1 MLRSEKAKTT
11 YIQELTKDDVRK
23 MKDQLDHID
32 PEKLIKEAL
41 IADRKSKDNQ
51 VYHKRSELLEQ
62 TRMSSISSYLE
73 SIKGKSVKEIVNEF
87 EKKIDEYNKGV
98 QVIID
103 KTEKENIQYQSQA
116 NSLKEQNALLEANIA
131 QMNIEHIKLEEQL
144 KDSNNQIYK
153 LQARFEIFNK
163 NKELFD
169 EFLKNF
175 PDESP
180 IDMMKDITA
189 RRNEAKILLE
199 ELNELREKIRMIQKE
214 KAESEKSSKK
224 VIEELTHKY
233 YLLEKEKKGLEDK
246 FEKKEIQIQNE
257 LSLYKDYQKEN
268 LLLHNML
275 FQIYNLLFDTLRLDK
290 NIDIKEE
297 YLNIQE
303 SDFNPNV
310 FNNFEVCSYVKL
322 MISSMTS
329 TTSDKIYRECIAY
342 ANMMIR
348 RYIPEKI
355 NLRYKPIE
363 IFKEIKSLV
372 EKKDEQLNK
381 CQQDLNVYKE
391 KIKFLEQEN
400 IKLKNKYINESQSF
414 ENFKKI
420 VERLLANNGIT
431 ANIKEGQK
439 QFSFGKADTNKKEDI
454 KNKTYSSPMNTRY
467 SEYMHT
473 TTAETKIPQ
482 LSLSKSKN
490 KKHRKSLQSGKS
502 YKVGRKAEYSN
513 ELYKRNLIHSKES
526 LGKFDVTDRVKKKK
540 EKISIISQDI
550 VQESNSVT
558 SEDSVSVLN
567 EEEAKE
573 FRELKRS
580 TQQDKLTK
588 SHGCQNLITN
598 LNGIRELVEHTNR
611 IYMYKAKMHRTENK
625 SKLDK
630 FHHPIENRFISTESD
645 MIHQEKNPFKDR
657 ALKKIN
663 NLIQK
668 IQSDQNE

>member
-41 IADRKSKDNQ
+41 IADQKSKDNQ

-381 CQQDLNVYKE
+381 CQQDLNLYKE

-400 IKLKNKYINESQSF
+400 VKLKNKYINESHSF

-467 SEYMHT
+467 SEYIHT

-482 LSLSKSKN
+482 LSLSKCKN

-513 ELYKRNLIHSKES
+513 ELYKRNLVHSKES
-526 LGKFDVTDRVKKKK
+526 LGKFDVTDRLKKKK

-645 MIHQEKNPFKDR
+645 VIHQEKNPFKDR

>member
-1 MLRSEKAKTT
+1 MLRSEKAKIT

-32 PEKLIKEAL
+32 PDKLIKEAL

-214 KAESEKSSKK
+214 KAESEKNSKK

-400 IKLKNKYINESQSF
+400 IKLKNKYINESHSF

>member
-1 MLRSEKAKTT
+1 MLRSEKAKIT

-32 PEKLIKEAL
+32 PDKLIKEAL

-214 KAESEKSSKK
+214 KAESEKNSKK

-381 CQQDLNVYKE
+381 CQQDLNLYKE

-400 IKLKNKYINESQSF
+400 VKLKNKYINESQSF

>member
-32 PEKLIKEAL
+32 PEKLIKDAL
-41 IADRKSKDNQ
+41 IADQKSKDNQ
-51 VYHKRSELLEQ
+51 VHHKRSELLEQ

-73 SIKGKSVKEIVNEF
+73 SIKGKSVKEILNEF

-103 KTEKENIQYQSQA
+103 KTEKENIQYKSQA
-116 NSLKEQNALLEANIA
+116 NSLKEQNALLESNIA

-189 RRNEAKILLE
+189 RRNEAKTLLE
-199 ELNELREKIRMIQKE
+199 ELNDLQEKIRMIQKE

-233 YLLEKEKKGLEDK
+233 YLLENEKKGLEEK

-290 NIDIKEE
+290 SIDIKDE

-348 RYIPEKI
+348 KYIPEKI

-381 CQQDLNVYKE
+381 CQQDLN
-391 KIKFLEQEN
+391 
-400 IKLKNKYINESQSF
+400 
-414 ENFKKI
+414 
-420 VERLLANNGIT
+420 
-431 ANIKEGQK
+431 
-439 QFSFGKADTNKKEDI
+439 
-454 KNKTYSSPMNTRY
+454 
-467 SEYMHT
+467 
-473 TTAETKIPQ
+473 
-482 LSLSKSKN
+482 
-490 KKHRKSLQSGKS
+490 
-502 YKVGRKAEYSN
+502 
-513 ELYKRNLIHSKES
+513 
-526 LGKFDVTDRVKKKK
+526 
-540 EKISIISQDI
+540 
-550 VQESNSVT
+550 
-558 SEDSVSVLN
+558 
-567 EEEAKE
+567 
-573 FRELKRS
+573 
-580 TQQDKLTK
+580 
-588 SHGCQNLITN
+588 
-598 LNGIRELVEHTNR
+598 
-611 IYMYKAKMHRTENK
+611 
-625 SKLDK
+625 
-630 FHHPIENRFISTESD
+630 
-645 MIHQEKNPFKDR
+645 
-657 ALKKIN
+657 
-663 NLIQK
+663 
-668 IQSDQNE
+668 

>member
-32 PEKLIKEAL
+32 PEKLIKDAL
-41 IADRKSKDNQ
+41 IADQESKDNQ
-51 VYHKRSELLEQ
+51 VHHKRSELLEQ

-73 SIKGKSVKEIVNEF
+73 SIKGKSVKEILNEF

-103 KTEKENIQYQSQA
+103 KTEKENIQYKSQA
-116 NSLKEQNALLEANIA
+116 NSLKEQNALLESNIA

-189 RRNEAKILLE
+189 RRNEAKTLLE
-199 ELNELREKIRMIQKE
+199 ELNDLQEKIRMIQKE

-233 YLLEKEKKGLEDK
+233 YLLENEKKGLEEK

-290 NIDIKEE
+290 SIDIKDE

-348 RYIPEKI
+348 KYIPEKI

-381 CQQDLNVYKE
+381 CQQDLNLYKE
-391 KIKFLEQEN
+391 KIKLLEQEN
-400 IKLKNKYINESQSF
+400 IKIKNKYINESQSF

-420 VERLLANNGIT
+420 VEKLLANNGIT
-431 ANIKEGQK
+431 ANIKEGSK
-439 QFSFGKADTNKKEDI
+439 KFSFGKADTNKKEDI
-454 KNKTYSSPMNTRY
+454 ENKTCTSPMNTRY
-467 SEYMHT
+467 SEYIHT

-482 LSLSKSKN
+482 LSLSKSK
-490 KKHRKSLQSGKS
+490 KKHRKSLQSGTS
-502 YKVGRKAEYSN
+502 CKVGRKTEYAN
-513 ELYKRNLIHSKES
+513 ELYKRNLVQSKES

-550 VQESNSVT
+550 VQKSNSDT

-580 TQQDKLTK
+580 NQQDKLTK

-630 FHHPIENRFISTESD
+630 LHHSIENRFISTESD
-645 MIHQEKNPFKDR
+645 IIHQEKNPFKDR

-663 NLIQK
+663 NLIHK
-668 IQSDQNE
+668 IQSEQKE

>member
-1 MLRSEKAKTT
+1 MLRSEKAKIT

-32 PEKLIKEAL
+32 PDKLIKEAL

-214 KAESEKSSKK
+214 KAESEKNSKK

-381 CQQDLNVYKE
+381 CQQDLNLYKE

-400 IKLKNKYINESQSF
+400 IKLKNKYINESHSF